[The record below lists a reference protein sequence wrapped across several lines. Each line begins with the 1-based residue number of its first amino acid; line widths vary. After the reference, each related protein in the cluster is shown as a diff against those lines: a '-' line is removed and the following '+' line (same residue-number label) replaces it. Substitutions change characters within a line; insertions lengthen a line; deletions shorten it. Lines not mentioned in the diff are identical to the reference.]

1 MAVRTLAR
9 PRGHA
14 IQRRASVPPVAL
26 AIILVAPAIDLF
38 AMLQPSPLLISAGLV
53 AASAAALTL
62 VLLWVRFPRTSWLFA
77 AAAAAIAGLAMRLVG
92 ADIASALSLLTI
104 VALGVG
110 GAFRSSGVKL
120 EAA

>member
-1 MAVRTLAR
+1 MAVRTLTR
-9 PRGHA
+9 PRAHA
-14 IQRRASVPPVAL
+14 IQGRASVPPVAL

-38 AMLQPSPLLISAGLV
+38 AMLQPSPLLTIAGLL
-53 AASAAALTL
+53 AASAATLTL
-62 VLLWVRFPRTSWLFA
+62 VLMWVRFPRTSWLFA
-77 AAAAAIAGLAMRLVG
+77 AALAALASLAMRLVG

-110 GAFRSSGVKL
+110 GAFTSSDVKL